1 MKLKEFRKY
10 ISKID
15 RVSICNHETLRYE
28 NFQFIE
34 MVPDSYDEMYLYGVG
49 RIQSEFPAREAPD
62 GVARMGEKPDD
73 DEIIYAEC
81 IEIMLSEEPRGF
93 DNE

>member
-1 MKLKEFRKY
+1 MKFKEFRKY

-62 GVARMGEKPDD
+62 VVARMGEKPDD

-81 IEIMLSEEPRGF
+81 IEIMLSEGPRDF